1 MTTQMV
7 RLCAF
12 ACHKFSWTMKFV
24 AAVLLVLFAA
34 PLGTCFVTRATFG
47 PRVSAINLS
56 DGNTGKYLRNNS
68 GLEGNQRKPS
78 PQELSIMDEMIT
90 KLANAKPYDLPN
102 AVRRAFRVC
111 SSPQFFMRIAERVD
125 EARDASEIE
134 KLSAF
139 ASNLVATLEAV
150 VETTEETLDERAKN
164 VEIIVKAAA
173 EPDSGEFF
181 VPLAPQRVD
190 AMFSVMLEL
199 PVNELDEGFL
209 STIDAW
215 TQKSFEDGMD
225 GMVTI
230 LQKVLQIYAG
240 LQVKRAREQLGLVTV
255 PTPATDLLESLLM
268 TDTDRWDMEIRR
280 GFSVGDETL
289 SSGKLISEIQ
299 KTMESV
305 VLGLDN
311 GSMAQRVQAEYL
323 RELLTRVETL
333 QK

>member
-47 PRVSAINLS
+47 PRVSSINLS

-268 TDTDRWDMEIRR
+268 TDTDRWDMEIRK

>member
-1 MTTQMV
+1 VTGVQT
-7 RLCAF
+7 CALPIL
-12 ACHKFSWTMKFV
+12 KFV

>member
-1 MTTQMV
+1 MV

-47 PRVSAINLS
+47 PRVSSINLS

-268 TDTDRWDMEIRR
+268 TDTDRWDMEIRK